1 MPEATTTLRVPNY
14 ASAPGGG
21 VKGQLYVNTS
31 DNLLYYHN
39 GSAWVALASGG
50 VGNVIASGTPAL
62 DQVAIWVDATHIK
75 GLGVLTAAQGGTG
88 ANNTPTANLFLKG
101 NGSAFTPVALATA
114 DMPSIA
120 VTGDITGSGAGGS
133 IATSY
138 NNAVPAAKGGLPTAG
153 TTNQILKKK
162 SNTNYDAEW
171 DTCLAVKFGALTP
184 TLPTT
189 TALRHMGMASS
200 CLVTPS
206 FSGKLLITVVMDV
219 MNPQASGVFQFMMY
233 YGTGTPPASGALAT
247 GSAASPSL
255 PQVVT
260 QSSFS
265 ITALLTGLPV
275 GTQHWLDL
283 VGQRIAGAAGTV
295 GATNWEVVELP

>member
-171 DTCLAVKFGALTP
+171 DTCLAVKFGALAP
-184 TLPTT
+184 VSPTT
-189 TALRHMGMASS
+189 TALRHMGIASS
-200 CLVTPS
+200 CLFTPS
-206 FSGKLLITVVMDV
+206 FSGKIFITLVCDV
-219 MNPQASGVFQFMMY
+219 MNPQAGVFQFQMN
-233 YGTGTPPASGALAT
+233 YGTGTPPANGAIPT

-255 PQVVT
+255 VQVVNQT
-260 QSSFS
+260 SFS
-265 ITALLTGLPV
+265 IAALLTGLPV

-283 VGQRIAGAAGTV
+283 VGQRLSGTGGTF
-295 GATNWEVVELP
+295 GATNIEVVELP